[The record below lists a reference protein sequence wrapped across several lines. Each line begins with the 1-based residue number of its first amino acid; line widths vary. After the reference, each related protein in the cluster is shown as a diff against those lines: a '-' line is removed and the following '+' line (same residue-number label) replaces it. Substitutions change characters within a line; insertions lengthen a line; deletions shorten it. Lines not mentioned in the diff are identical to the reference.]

1 MGEHALRL
9 RPATVPGAGEQAGL
23 RALEARVRADLAIL
37 DYPKRPWV
45 PPRTARDGAPI
56 LDVLIVGGGQG
67 GLAAA
72 FGLRRERVEN
82 VLVVDA
88 APAGREGPW
97 LRFARMDTLRTP
109 KHVLGPELGI
119 PSLSAQAW
127 YEAQHGEGSWEQMS
141 FIPRETWARY
151 LAWFRETL
159 AIEVRNETRVGAIR
173 WDAEEGCFVASLH
186 ATSPG
191 ARSSGPWSQ
200 ARPHPADQVRA
211 RKVVLATGIEG
222 SGRWYVPEL
231 IRERLPKS
239 CWAHTHEEIDFAS
252 LHGKRV
258 AVLGAGASAFDNAAV
273 ALEAGAASV
282 DLYFRRES
290 LVRVN
295 VYRWAEF
302 VGFLR
307 HHADLSDGRK
317 WSFIQRFFAAGQ
329 LPPKATYER
338 ATRHPGFAL
347 RGGSPWLSVS
357 EEGGVVKVVTPKG
370 TFEHDFVIVGTGFRT
385 DLAARPELAG
395 IEPHVARW
403 SDRFEPPP
411 GEQNDELLRHPY
423 LGPCF
428 ELTERAPGE
437 APWVHGIF
445 NFSFGCLLSN
455 GLGGASISGMKYGI
469 DRLVSGITR
478 QLYLEDAD
486 LHLEALEA
494 YDQADF

>member
-1 MGEHALRL
+1 MAERALRVAPP
-9 RPATVPGAGEQAGL
+9 PAPAPPGL
-23 RALEARVRADLAIL
+23 RALEERVRRDLAIL
-37 DYPKRPWV
+37 DYPKRVWV
-45 PPRTARDGAPI
+45 PPRTTRGGEPI
-56 LDVLIVGGGQG
+56 LDVLVIGGGQG
-67 GLAAA
+67 GLATA
-72 FGLRRERVEN
+72 FALRRERVEN

-119 PSLSAQAW
+119 PSLSAQSW
-127 YEAQHGEGSWEQMS
+127 YEAQHGEGSWDAMG

-151 LAWFRETL
+151 LAWLREVL
-159 AIEVRNETRVGAIR
+159 ALRVRNETRVGALR
-173 WDAEEGCFVASLH
+173 WDESEACFVAPL
-186 ATSPG
+186 APALAG
-191 ARSSGPWSQ
+191 APDEER
-200 ARPHPADQVRA
+200 VYA

-222 SGRWYVPEL
+222 SGQWFVPEM
-231 IRERLPKS
+231 IREGLPRAR
-239 CWAHTHEEIDFAS
+239 WAHTHEEIDFAS
-252 LHGKRV
+252 LRGKRI

-273 ALEAGAASV
+273 ALEQGATSV
-282 DLYFRRES
+282 DLYFRRPE

-307 HHADLSDGRK
+307 HHADLGDAQK
-317 WSFIQRFFAAGQ
+317 WRFIHRFASAGQ

-338 ATRHPGFAL
+338 AMRQPGFAL
-347 RGGSPWLSVS
+347 RGGSPWLSVR
-357 EEGGVVKVVTPKG
+357 EEDGVVKVVTPEG
-370 TFEHDFVIVGTGFRT
+370 TFEHDFVIAGTGFRT
-385 DLAARPELAG
+385 DLALRPELAE
-395 IEPHVARW
+395 IERHVARW

-411 GEQNDELLRHPY
+411 DERNDELLRHPY
-423 LGPCF
+423 LGPSF
-428 ELTERAPGE
+428 ELTERTPGD
-437 APWVHGIF
+437 APWLRGVF

-486 LHLEALEA
+486 AHLAALDA
-494 YDQADF
+494 YDVADF